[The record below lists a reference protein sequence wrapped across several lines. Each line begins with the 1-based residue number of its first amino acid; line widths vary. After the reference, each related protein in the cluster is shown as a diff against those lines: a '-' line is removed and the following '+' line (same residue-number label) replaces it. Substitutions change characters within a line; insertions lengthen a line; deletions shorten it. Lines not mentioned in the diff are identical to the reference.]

1 MPHVYMHIVDY
12 ICYNNNIIIIDNLGL
27 SKAKL
32 ISVVV
37 SGATIALILALLS
50 SFIITSV
57 LCTRKS
63 RNSKR
68 DNLQQVQAVNPIEV
82 VYDEIQ
88 CYQSVGAPKDQDD
101 GVILK
106 DNPAYGEL
114 AM

>member
-1 MPHVYMHIVDY
+1 M
-12 ICYNNNIIIIDNLGL
+12 
-27 SKAKL
+27 
-32 ISVVV
+32 VVA
-37 SGATIALILALLS
+37 GATLTLILPLLT
-50 SFIITSV
+50 SFIITFI

-63 RNSKR
+63 RNSRR
-68 DNLQQVQAVNPIEV
+68 DNLQVQAVNPIEV

-88 CYQSVGAPKDQDD
+88 CYQSVSAPKDQAD

>member
-1 MPHVYMHIVDY
+1 M
-12 ICYNNNIIIIDNLGL
+12 NSNIIIIDNPGL
-27 SKAKL
+27 SKTKL

-37 SGATIALILALLS
+37 PGAALTLILALLT
-50 SFIITSV
+50 SFIITFI

-68 DNLQQVQAVNPIEV
+68 DNLQVQAVNPIEA

-88 CYQSVGAPKDQDD
+88 CYQSVSAPKDHDD
-101 GVILK
+101 GVILT